1 MARNSEQTPA
11 PATDTAGSTETTG
24 RKRKAPTGPRKQRPF
39 HAAVRVLDSEGNPV
53 QGFQIE
59 VAKIS
64 KDLVDVVDFTDAN
77 AEYKRIRL
85 DLPTVGGE
93 AA

>member
-1 MARNSEQTPA
+1 MARNDTPSEGAGTPTDA
-11 PATDTAGSTETTG
+11 PA

-39 HAAVRVLDSEGNPV
+39 HAAVKVLDASGNPV
-53 QGFQIE
+53 EGFKIE

-77 AEYKRIRL
+77 TDYRRIRL
-85 DLPTVGGE
+85 DLPEVGT
-93 AA
+93 AS